1 VIALNKSVTHFGKKE
16 IIMINLDLGTL
27 IDKPVKDVFA
37 FITNPA
43 NMSKWNSAVV
53 SMEQITPGAVS
64 MGTKFKTVGEM
75 LGRRI
80 EGEMEVIAFEPDSKY
95 GFQMNA
101 GPVQVNVTLGFKTV
115 GTGTKLSLNAQ
126 GNPGGLFKLAEG
138 VMQGRVK
145 SMMEENLARL
155 KSVLE
160 KG

>member
-1 VIALNKSVTHFGKKE
+1 
-16 IIMINLDLGTL
+16 MINLDLGTL
-27 IDKPVKDVFA
+27 IDKPVRDVFT

-53 SMEQITPGAVS
+53 SLEQITPGAVG
-64 MGTKFKTVGEM
+64 MGTKFKSVGEM
-75 LGRRI
+75 MGRRI
-80 EGEMEVIAFEPDSKY
+80 EGEMQVIAFEPDSKY

-101 GPVQVNVTLGFKTV
+101 GPVQVNVTLNFKTV

>member
-1 VIALNKSVTHFGKKE
+1 
-16 IIMINLDLGTL
+16 MINLDLGVL

-37 FITNPA
+37 FVTNPN

-53 SMEQITPGAVS
+53 SMQQVTPGAISV
-64 MGTKFKTVGEM
+64 GTKFKNVGEM

-80 EGEMEVIAFEPDSKY
+80 EGEMQVVAFEPDTKY

-101 GPVQVNVTLGFKTV
+101 GPMQVNVVLTFKTV
-115 GTGTKLSLNAQ
+115 GTGTKINLNAQ
-126 GNPGGLFKLAEG
+126 GNPAGVFKLAEG

>member
-1 VIALNKSVTHFGKKE
+1 
-16 IIMINLDLGTL
+16 MINLDLGTL

-53 SMEQITPGAVS
+53 SMEQITPGAVG

-80 EGEMEVIAFEPDSKY
+80 EGEMQVIAFEPDSKY

-155 KSVLE
+155 KTVLE
-160 KG
+160 K

>member
-1 VIALNKSVTHFGKKE
+1 
-16 IIMINLDLGTL
+16 MINLDIGTL

-37 FITNPA
+37 FITNPV
-43 NMSKWNSAVV
+43 NMPKWNSAVV
-53 SMEQITPGAVS
+53 SMEQITPGVVGL
-64 MGTKFKTVGEM
+64 GTKFKNIGEM
-75 LGRRI
+75 MGRRI
-80 EGEMEVIAFEPDSKY
+80 EGEMEVIAYDPDSKY

-101 GPVQVNVTLGFKTV
+101 GPIQVNVTLTFKTV

>member
-1 VIALNKSVTHFGKKE
+1 
-16 IIMINLDLGTL
+16 MINLDLGVL

-37 FITNPA
+37 FITNPS
-43 NMSKWNSAVV
+43 NMPKWNSAVV
-53 SMEQITPGAVS
+53 SLEQVTPGNVGV
-64 MGTKFKTVGEM
+64 GTKFKSVGEM

-80 EGEMEVIAFEPDSKY
+80 EGEMHVIAFEPDSKY

-101 GPVQVNVTLGFKTV
+101 GPVQVNVTLTFKTV

-138 VMQGRVK
+138 VLQGRVK
-145 SMMEENLARL
+145 TMMEENLARL

>member
-1 VIALNKSVTHFGKKE
+1 
-16 IIMINLDLGTL
+16 MINLDLGVL
-27 IDKPVKDVFA
+27 IDRPVRDVFA

-53 SMEQITPGAVS
+53 SLEQVTPGEINT
-64 MGTKFKTVGEM
+64 GTKFKSVGEM

-80 EGEMEVIAFEPDSKY
+80 EGEMQVTAFEPDSKY

-101 GPVQVNVTLGFKTV
+101 GPVQVNVALSFKTV

-126 GNPGGLFKLAEG
+126 GNPGGLFKLAEP
-138 VMQGRVK
+138 VMQSRVK
-145 SMMEENLARL
+145 AMMEENLARL
-155 KSVLE
+155 KTVLE